1 MLQIHTEPVTPFDQ
15 NARIL
20 SCSESKEAV
29 VIDPGG
35 DADIIISAIKDQ
47 GLTCKAVWLTHSH
60 LDHCGAVAP
69 ILKEFQVPLYGHP
82 FEKDLR
88 QAVLTIVGLYGL
100 PPYGWENCPEPT
112 TYITGGE
119 ELVLGKLKAKVLF
132 TPGHS
137 PGHLSFHFED
147 QKVVVSGDAL
157 FAGSIGRTDL
167 PGGDHDTLIKS
178 IEEKLLTLPDDTR
191 VLSGHGEDTTIG
203 AERKSNPFLS
213 GIGRR
218 VFSE

>member
-1 MLQIHTEPVTPFDQ
+1 MLQIRTETVTPFDQ

-20 SCSESKEAV
+20 FCSESKEAV
-29 VIDPGG
+29 IVDPGG
-35 DADIIISAIKDQ
+35 DADVIISAVKEE

-60 LDHCGAVAP
+60 LDHCGAVAS
-69 ILKEFQVPLYGHP
+69 IVKEFQVPLFGHP

-88 QAVLTIVGLYGL
+88 QAVLTIVSLYGI
-100 PPYGWENCPEPT
+100 PPHGWENCPEPT

-119 ELVLGKLKAKVLF
+119 ELVVGKLKAKALF

-137 PGHLSFHFED
+137 PGHISFYFENE
-147 QKVVVSGDAL
+147 KIVVSGDAL

-167 PGGDHDTLIKS
+167 PGGNHATLLKS
-178 IEEKLLTLPDDTR
+178 IEEKLLSLPDETK

-218 VFSE
+218 A